1 MAEATDR
8 PQGAGPAPSNPEG
21 RITTQAPAPGSSV
34 PALDAGEPTAAET
47 YRPLSLLAL
56 LGFGIAALYAV
67 VVLIGAAVALFG
79 RTPWLMPGWTFAL
92 PVAALFVCWVAGT
105 RIRDSEGSLSGQAF
119 ATWGIRLTILVVLT
133 YGAYY
138 TATFFAI
145 RGQAVERADDFFEQL
160 KQGQNEQA
168 FLMAMGIPAKDVKD
182 MDSAKLRNEIE
193 ARFNNPKA
201 QPGVGSMGGEYTR
214 FLQSHFVRFIAMDG
228 PKANI
233 TLRGVND
240 WAHNKDGYQVVLKY
254 YIETTM
260 AVFEMDVVTVG
271 RDPKPGEPKGRQWG
285 VRLPRDPG
293 AESLK
298 WTQRGKE
305 IMDGTVKTAQQ
316 FANSF
321 TERVNQNQW
330 LEAYLETLPPSER
343 SRMQKSLS
351 ALPFLMASPMAGLSS
366 LGLVDANC
374 RAFLASEKTLESSKL
389 IRLDDKTFWAGKQQR
404 AEIIQR
410 VLDTFKVGPQGR
422 SPFNLQLQSALP
434 LIREREG
441 KTEVVFDAGLM
452 YLDSSA
458 KPQYTVQGQLIVAAE
473 GSDAKHAPSAW
484 YVESINAE
492 SGRTPP
498 EPPARGK
505 RPGPGM

>member
-21 RITTQAPAPGSSV
+21 RITTQAPASGSSG
-34 PALDAGEPTAAET
+34 PGLDAEPSTAET

-56 LGFGIAALYAV
+56 LGFALAALYAV

-92 PVAALFVCWVAGT
+92 PLAALFVCWVAGT
-105 RIRDSEGSLSGQAF
+105 RIRDSEGSLTGQAF

-138 TATFFAI
+138 TATFFAV
-145 RGQAVERADDFFEQL
+145 RGQAVESADRFFELL
-160 KQGQNEQA
+160 KQRQHEQA
-168 FLMAMGIPAKDVKD
+168 FLLSMGIPNKDV
-182 MDSAKLRNEIE
+182 DSAELRNMVE
-193 ARFNNPKA
+193 ARFNNPKP
-201 QPGVGSMGGEYTR
+201 QPGSGSMGAGPYTS
-214 FLQSHFVRFIAMDG
+214 FLQSHYVRFLSMDG

-240 WAHNKDGYQVVLKY
+240 WAHNKDGYRVVLKY
-254 YIETTM
+254 HIETTM
-260 AVFEMDVVTVG
+260 ADFELDVETVG
-271 RDPKPGEPKGRQWG
+271 RDSKPGEPKGRQWR
-285 VRLPRDPG
+285 VNLPRDPG
-293 AESLK
+293 PESLK
-298 WTQRGKE
+298 WTQQGRE
-305 IMDGTVKTAQQ
+305 ILDGTLKSAQQ

-321 TERVNQNQW
+321 MERVNQNQW

-343 SRMQKSLS
+343 ARMQKSLS
-351 ALPFLMASPMAGLSS
+351 AMPFLMVSPMAGLSS
-366 LGLVDANC
+366 LGLIDANC
-374 RAFLASEKTLESSKL
+374 RAFLASEKTLESGKL
-389 IRLDDKTFWAGKQQR
+389 IHLDEKTFWAGKQQR

-410 VLDTFKVGPQGR
+410 VQDTFKVGPRGH
-422 SPFNLQLQSALP
+422 SPFSLQLQSALP

-441 KTEVVFDAGLM
+441 KTEVVFDAGLI
-452 YLDSSA
+452 YLDESSA
-458 KPQYTVQGQLIVAAE
+458 KPQYMVQGQLVVAAE
-473 GSDAKHAPSAW
+473 GSEPKRSSSAW
-484 YVESINAE
+484 YVESVNAE

-505 RPGPGM
+505 RPGPGGM